1 MGRAQLAG
9 QRLRRARGVARA
21 CRECLRPGSC
31 QRPLPSRRG
40 ARGDLRS
47 PARVFQWQP
56 DLAVSAHPKG
66 ARGRETSGLSA
77 DLSGAFLAIR
87 RPPPITAAPI
97 TVLCSLAD
105 AATCDP
111 VPGDRPG
118 RDLVR
123 PPRDPLVRAR
133 LYCRAADR
141 LAVLPRACQPAAI
154 SGGPA
159 ECGRLSGVGH
169 TRRRP
174 RRTPR
179 LCPVL
184 HAGLLRIS
192 PAGGTLCLA
201 W

>member
-1 MGRAQLAG
+1 MTAG
-9 QRLRRARGVARA
+9 VF
-21 CRECLRPGSC
+21 
-31 QRPLPSRRG
+31 
-40 ARGDLRS
+40 GD
-47 PARVFQWQP
+47 QP
-56 DLAVSAHPKG
+56 
-66 ARGRETSGLSA
+66 
-77 DLSGAFLAIR
+77 SGAYNR
-87 RPPPITAAPI
+87 RDRTA
-97 TVLCSLAD
+97 VYWEAD
-105 AATCDP
+105 AALCDP

-154 SGGPA
+154 SGRPA
-159 ECGRLSGVGH
+159 ECRRLSGVGY

-201 W
+201 WRD